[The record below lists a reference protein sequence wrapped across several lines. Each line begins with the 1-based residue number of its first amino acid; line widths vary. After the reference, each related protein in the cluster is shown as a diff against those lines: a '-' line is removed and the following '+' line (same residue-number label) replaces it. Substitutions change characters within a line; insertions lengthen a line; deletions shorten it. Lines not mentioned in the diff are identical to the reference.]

1 MSPAPQTSAAKRK
14 RAESLYQEAMEAHR
28 RWDMEQAVKNLEAA
42 LELTPDN
49 ASYHM
54 ALAQIL
60 SRAEDFDRALRS
72 LANYLRLAPDSKV
85 SDRIEQLFA
94 SGLDPVEEVL
104 TNKMKTARLPLDI
117 IGAAI
122 QMWME
127 FIIAL
132 GEDPL
137 PIPKPEAWAAALD
150 YTARKLNL
158 REASLDEL
166 AALYDVNG
174 ETIRK
179 HHKEIVHSLDIMPC
193 DYRYFTGPQNP
204 LDKLVE
210 AAELLE
216 ELETRFAQET

>member
-1 MSPAPQTSAAKRK
+1 MNPTLTSPAKRK
-14 RAESLYQEAMEAHR
+14 KAEALYQEALEAHL
-28 RWDMEQAVKNLEAA
+28 RWDMDQAVKNLEAA

-54 ALAQIL
+54 TLAQIL
-60 SRAEDFDRALRS
+60 SRAEDFDRALRA

-85 SDRIEQLFA
+85 ADRIEQLFA

-104 TNKMKTARLPLDI
+104 TNKMKSARQPLDI

-127 FIIAL
+127 FIIAM

-137 PIPKPEAWAAALD
+137 PIPKPETWAAALD
-150 YTARKLNL
+150 YTVRKLNL
-158 REASLDEL
+158 RDASLDDL
-166 AALYDVNG
+166 AALYAVNG

-179 HHKEIVHSLDIMPC
+179 HHKEIVKSLDIMPC
-193 DYRYFTGPQNP
+193 DYRYFTGSQNP

-216 ELETRFAQET
+216 ELETRFAQEA

>member
-1 MSPAPQTSAAKRK
+1 MNPAQASPAKRK
-14 RAESLYQEAMEAHR
+14 RAEALYQEALEAHT
-28 RWDMEQAVKNLEAA
+28 RWDIDQAVKNLEAA

-54 ALAQIL
+54 TMAQIL

-85 SDRIEQLFA
+85 ADRIEQLFA

-104 TNKMKTARLPLDI
+104 TNKMKAARLPLDI

-127 FIIAL
+127 FTIAM
-132 GEDPL
+132 GEEPL

-150 YTARKLNL
+150 YTVRKLNL
-158 REASLDEL
+158 RDTSLDEL
-166 AALYDVNG
+166 TTLYAVNG

-179 HHKEIVHSLDIMPC
+179 HHKEIVKALDIMPC
-193 DYRYFTGPQNP
+193 DYRYFTGAQNP

-216 ELETRFAQET
+216 ELETKFSQES